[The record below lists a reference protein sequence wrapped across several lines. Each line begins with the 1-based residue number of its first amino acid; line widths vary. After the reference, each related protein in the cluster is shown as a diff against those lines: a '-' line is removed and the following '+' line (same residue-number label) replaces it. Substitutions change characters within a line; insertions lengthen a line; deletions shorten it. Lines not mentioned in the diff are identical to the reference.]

1 MVQKDSQDGTESDA
15 EGRTAPEQPRTEGR
29 PASAASHPADGSGEI
44 LSIAPTEIAGDETP
58 PPSEPTDIEAPADP
72 GAGTVGEE
80 LALSEIVES
89 EELALPD
96 PAGGETFYLERPIN
110 IHDAGPA
117 PTHPGKEFTREDT
130 AAAPARLEP
139 PALFEPLQRHE
150 EWPRPDA
157 PEPVAAPAEFAAA
170 EALDVQP
177 AVAVRT
183 VREHVEPSGELPP
196 PASVETFP
204 VSPEARVQRPPESP
218 TTEWARAEPAATR
231 APADADEQLVPTSD
245 FERRKAEALRLLI
258 KWRRYAAYGLG
269 GYLALVVFLIF
280 AYRIINPPGSTL
292 MLFRFLGGTAIERTW
307 VPLERISPNLV
318 RAVIVAEDGRFCEH
332 WGIDVEAI
340 RDAIRR
346 SGDGTPRG
354 ASTIS
359 MQVTKNLF
367 LWPSKSYVRKVIELP
382 LTLLIELVWPKRRIL
397 EIYLNV
403 AEWGPGVFGA
413 EAAARHHFRRPASR
427 LGEREAA
434 LLAASLPNPVRRDAG
449 DPGPRTSS
457 KARVIQARMHVSG
470 PVAAC
475 VTGNR

>member
-1 MVQKDSQDGTESDA
+1 VVQKDSQDGTESDA

-29 PASAASHPADGSGEI
+29 PAVAASPLAYDPGEI
-44 LSIAPTEIAGDETP
+44 LGITPTEISGDETP
-58 PPSEPTDIEAPADP
+58 PPGEPIDIPAPADP
-72 GAGTVGEE
+72 GAETAGEE
-80 LALSEIVES
+80 LAPNEIVES
-89 EELALPD
+89 EEFVLED
-96 PAGGETFYLERPIN
+96 PAGGETFYLERPVE
-110 IHDAGPA
+110 IHDTDLA
-117 PTHPGKEFTREDT
+117 PVHHGKELTREDT
-130 AAAPARLEP
+130 AATPANIEP
-139 PALFEPLQRHE
+139 PAPFEPVQRHE

-157 PEPVAAPAEFAAA
+157 PEPVATPAEFARGEAPDIQPAAATPLLA
-170 EALDVQP
+170 EAH
-177 AVAVRT
+177 A
-183 VREHVEPSGELPP
+183 PS
-196 PASVETFP
+196 VP
-204 VSPEARVQRPPESP
+204 V
-218 TTEWARAEPAATR
+218 
-231 APADADEQLVPTSD
+231 SD

-258 KWRRYAAYGLG
+258 KWGRYAAYGIG
-269 GYLALVVFLIF
+269 GYLAFVVFLIF

-292 MLFRFLGGTAIERTW
+292 MLFRLLGGTAIERTW

-382 LTLLIELVWPKRRIL
+382 LTLLIEVVWPKRRIL

>member
-1 MVQKDSQDGTESDA
+1 MPGMNTSNLPSSRRQPHSKRFRPLRKIQPFSRRGPRLQPTQTPADTDAPPVPVSDV
-15 EGRTAPEQPRTEGR
+15 EGRK
-29 PASAASHPADGSGEI
+29 
-44 LSIAPTEIAGDETP
+44 
-58 PPSEPTDIEAPADP
+58 
-72 GAGTVGEE
+72 
-80 LALSEIVES
+80 
-89 EELALPD
+89 
-96 PAGGETFYLERPIN
+96 
-110 IHDAGPA
+110 
-117 PTHPGKEFTREDT
+117 GK
-130 AAAPARLEP
+130 
-139 PALFEPLQRHE
+139 
-150 EWPRPDA
+150 
-157 PEPVAAPAEFAAA
+157 
-170 EALDVQP
+170 
-177 AVAVRT
+177 
-183 VREHVEPSGELPP
+183 
-196 PASVETFP
+196 
-204 VSPEARVQRPPESP
+204 
-218 TTEWARAEPAATR
+218 
-231 APADADEQLVPTSD
+231 
-245 FERRKAEALRLLI
+245 ALRLL
-258 KWRRYAAYGLG
+258 REGARYAAYGLG

-280 AYRIINPPGSTL
+280 AYRIVNPPGSAL
-292 MLFRFLGGTAIERTW
+292 MLIRLLSGTAIERTW

-332 WGIDVEAI
+332 WGVDVEAI

-346 SGDGTPRG
+346 SGSGTPRG

-457 KARVIQARMHVSG
+457 KARVVQARMHVSG

-475 VTGNR
+475 VTGSR

>member
-1 MVQKDSQDGTESDA
+1 VAQKDSQDGTESDT
-15 EGRTAPEQPRTEGR
+15 EGRAADHPRTEGR
-29 PASAASHPADGSGEI
+29 AAGGGSLRGDGTGETARDAPVDLAPAVASGDD
-44 LSIAPTEIAGDETP
+44 APTVDEPVDAAADASTEMAGE
-58 PPSEPTDIEAPADP
+58 EAP
-72 GAGTVGEE
+72 
-80 LALSEIVES
+80 LSEIIESGEPGLPEQAGAVALSVEQLTV
-89 EELALPD
+89 EPHE
-96 PAGGETFYLERPIN
+96 
-110 IHDAGPA
+110 AGPA
-117 PTHPGKEFTREDT
+117 PQES
-130 AAAPARLEP
+130 
-139 PALFEPLQRHE
+139 
-150 EWPRPDA
+150 
-157 PEPVAAPAEFAAA
+157 A
-170 EALDVQP
+170 EAL
-177 AVAVRT
+177 AN
-183 VREHVEPSGELPP
+183 VEPQVSQ
-196 PASVETFP
+196 ASVE
-204 VSPEARVQRPPESP
+204 
-218 TTEWARAEPAATR
+218 
-231 APADADEQLVPTSD
+231 ADAPPIAVSD
-245 FERRKAEALRLLI
+245 FERRKGEALRLL
-258 KWRRYAAYGLG
+258 KKGARYVAYGIA

-280 AYRIINPPGSTL
+280 AYRLIDPPGSTL
-292 MLFRFLGGTAIERTW
+292 MLIRLLGGTAIERTW

-332 WGIDVEAI
+332 WGIDFEAI
-340 RDAIRR
+340 QEAIRR

-413 EAAARHHFRRPASR
+413 EAAARYHFRRPASR

-434 LLAASLPNPVRRDAG
+434 LLAAALPNPVRRDAG

-475 VTGNR
+475 VLGGR

>member
-1 MVQKDSQDGTESDA
+1 LQKHE
-15 EGRTAPEQPRTEGR
+15 
-29 PASAASHPADGSGEI
+29 
-44 LSIAPTEIAGDETP
+44 
-58 PPSEPTDIEAPADP
+58 
-72 GAGTVGEE
+72 
-80 LALSEIVES
+80 
-89 EELALPD
+89 
-96 PAGGETFYLERPIN
+96 ERP
-110 IHDAGPA
+110 
-117 PTHPGKEFTREDT
+117 
-130 AAAPARLEP
+130 
-139 PALFEPLQRHE
+139 
-150 EWPRPDA
+150 RPSA
-157 PEPVAAPAEFAAA
+157 PEPVATPAEFTRG

-177 AVAVRT
+177 AAAT
-183 VREHVEPSGELPP
+183 PP
-196 PASVETFP
+196 PA
-204 VSPEARVQRPPESP
+204 EAH
-218 TTEWARAEPAATR
+218 EWP
-231 APADADEQLVPTSD
+231 VPTSD

-258 KWRRYAAYGLG
+258 KWGRYAAYGIG

-280 AYRIINPPGSTL
+280 AYRIIDPPGSTL

-307 VPLERISPNLV
+307 VPLERISPHLV

-332 WGIDVEAI
+332 WGVDVEAI
-340 RDAIRR
+340 QDAIRR
-346 SGDGTPRG
+346 SGNGTPRG

-397 EIYLNV
+397 EVYLNV